1 MKVRIKTCATLLVLV
16 TACLCVLQ
24 GCSRSSSKDEGGSGS
39 EAKPKAE
46 SGPMGQ
52 IKEIF
57 VLARQSAERNHNV
70 NVGGFFTGMSRHDAT
85 ALAAH
90 YKLHDRDYSVEAR
103 PGKAVSRIWIS
114 LRGVRSITKGGNTL
128 DELAGAVMIRVGNL
142 KKCGDAKW
150 EYKTIDGIVLT
161 MTDKGLEIQNDRVA
175 SRKPIATEAAEW
187 EDWADEEGIMEYRE
201 DAVKNAKEAVQS
213 IRKDMVAIPK
223 KGFKMGK
230 YEVTQKQW
238 VGIMGNNPSRFKGN
252 DNPVEQVS
260 WSDCQKFLERLNAIP
275 DVKRA
280 KLTFRLPTETEWE
293 YACRAGGT
301 GEYCRLVDGAEIT
314 EKTLDKVAW
323 YKDNSGNLTHPVG
336 QKKPN
341 AFGLYDMHGNVWEW
355 CEDLYQAGN
364 SNRVLRGGCWGD
376 DSRLCQ
382 ASHRGRRT
390 PGDRYDFLGFR
401 LAVSQD

>member
-1 MKVRIKTCATLLVLV
+1 MKVRIKTYAVLVLV
-16 TACLCVLQ
+16 TACLCVLH

-57 VLARQSAERNHNV
+57 ALAKKSVERNHNI
-70 NVGGFFTGMSRHDAT
+70 NVCGFFTGMSRHDAT

-90 YKLHDRDYSVEAR
+90 YKLHDGDYSIEAR

-114 LRGVRSITKGGNTL
+114 LQGVRSITKGGNTL

-150 EYKTIDGIVLT
+150 EYKTIDGIALS

-175 SRKPIATEAAEW
+175 SRKPIATKAAEW
-187 EDWADEEGIMEYRE
+187 EDWADEMGIVEYRE
-201 DAVKNAKEAVQS
+201 TAIKNAKEAAQN
-213 IRKDMVAIPK
+213 ILKDMVAIPD
-223 KGFKMGK
+223 KGFKMGR
-230 YEVTQKQW
+230 YEVTQKLW

-260 WSDCQKFLERLNAIP
+260 WSDCQKFLERLNAMP
-275 DVKRA
+275 DVKRV

-314 EKTLDKVAW
+314 KETLDKVAW
-323 YKDNSGNLTHPVG
+323 YKDNSGDLTHPVG

-355 CEDLYQAGN
+355 CEDLYQAGRL
-364 SNRVLRGGCWGD
+364 NRVNRGGGWIN
-376 DSRLCQ
+376 DSSGCSSGSRYYGGPDN
-382 ASHRGRRT
+382 RYGR
-390 PGDRYDFLGFR
+390 LGFR
-401 LAVSQD
+401 LVASQD